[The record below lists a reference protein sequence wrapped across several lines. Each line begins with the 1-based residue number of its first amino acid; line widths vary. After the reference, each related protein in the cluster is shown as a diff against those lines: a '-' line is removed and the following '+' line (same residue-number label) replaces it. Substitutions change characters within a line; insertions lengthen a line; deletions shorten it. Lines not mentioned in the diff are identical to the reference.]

1 MDLPWQTMLYTIA
14 QYVLVILVEIMFN
27 LIFNLKKRKRYGRKK
42 KKVIW
47 KVLYKTI
54 ARLPGL
60 LLLRK
65 MMLQGHT

>member
-47 KVLYKTI
+47 KGFV
-54 ARLPGL
+54 
-60 LLLRK
+60 
-65 MMLQGHT
+65 